1 MNGLMMHQQLLVSSL
16 LTHAERHHATTEVV
30 SARCEGDIHRY
41 TFRDMAHRSRQ
52 VAQAVDAMGVG
63 PGDRA
68 ATLAWNGY
76 RHVELYYGVSGAG
89 SVLHTLN
96 PRLHPDQL
104 AWIINNADDSV
115 LFFDL
120 TFVDLIREIAPR
132 VPGVR
137 KFVLL
142 SDAEHLAA
150 AWPADDDLE
159 VAAYEDLVAA
169 QDGDYAWPVFDEKQA
184 ASLCYTSGTTG
195 HPKGVLYS
203 HRSTVLHSYGV
214 ALPDSMGLSARDV
227 VMPVVPMFH
236 VNAWGIPYA
245 ACLTGA
251 KLVLPGKDLSGPA
264 LTALQ
269 EAEGVTISA
278 SVPTVWQGQLDHAR
292 ADGITLKS
300 LQRAVIG
307 GAACPTSML
316 RELQDV
322 HGVRVV
328 HGWGMTETSPLGA
341 ASVLKL
347 SHEGLDHEAQEAVLA
362 KQGRTLFGIDLKI
375 TDDEGTE
382 LPWDGRTPGHLMV
395 RGHWVTSGY
404 YPPGRPSPLID
415 GWFPT
420 GDVATV
426 DPEGFMQI
434 TDRSKDLIKSGGEWI
449 SSIEIENLAMDHP
462 EIETA
467 ACIGVKHAKWDERP
481 ILVAVRRPGSTL
493 TATELLGSFTGKIA
507 KWCVPDD
514 AVFVDTLPMGAT
526 GKILKAPLRKQYQEH
541 LTKG

>member
-41 TFRDMAHRSRQ
+41 TFRDMARRSRQ
-52 VAQAVDAMGVG
+52 VAQAVEAAGVG
-63 PGDRA
+63 PGDRV

-104 AWIINNADDSV
+104 VWIINNADDSV

-142 SDAEHLAA
+142 SDAEQLAA

-251 KLVLPGKDLSGPA
+251 KLVLPGKDLSGAA

-269 EAEGVTISA
+269 EAEGVTVSG

-292 ADGITLKS
+292 ANGITLDG

-307 GAACPTSML
+307 GAACPPWML
-316 RELQDV
+316 RELRDV
-322 HGVRVV
+322 HGVSVI

-341 ASVLKL
+341 ASVLKR
-347 SHEGLDHEAQEAVLA
+347 SHEGLGREAQESVLA

-404 YPPGRPSPLID
+404 YPPGRPSPLVN

-420 GDVATV
+420 GDVATM

-462 EIETA
+462 EVETA
-467 ACIGVKHAKWDERP
+467 ACIGVRHEKWDERP

-493 TATELLGSFTGKIA
+493 GAKELLGSFTGKIA

-514 AVFVDTLPMGAT
+514 AVFVDALPLGAT
-526 GKILKAPLRKQYQEH
+526 GKILKAPLRKQYQGH
-541 LTKG
+541 LIKD

>member
-16 LTHAERHHATTEVV
+16 LTHAERHHANTEVV
-30 SARCEGDIHRY
+30 SVRCEGDIHRY
-41 TFRDMAHRSRQ
+41 TFRDLAHRSRQ
-52 VAQAVDAMGVG
+52 VAQAVEALGVG
-63 PGDRA
+63 PGDRV

-76 RHVELYYGVSGAG
+76 RHLELYYGVSGAG

-104 AWIINNADDSV
+104 VWIINNADDSV

-120 TFVDLIREIAPR
+120 TFVDLIRQIAPR
-132 VPGVR
+132 VPCVR

-150 AWPADDDLE
+150 AWPADDALE
-159 VAAYEDLVAA
+159 VAPYEDLVAA
-169 QDGDYAWPVFDEKQA
+169 QDGDYTWPTFDEKQA

-245 ACLTGA
+245 ACLTGT
-251 KLVLPGKDLSGPA
+251 KLVLPGKDLSGAA

-269 EAEGVTISA
+269 EAEGVTISG

-292 ADGITLKS
+292 VHGITLDS

-307 GAACPTSML
+307 GAACPAWML

-322 HGVRVV
+322 HGVRVI

-347 SHEGLDHEAQEAVLA
+347 CHDGLDRDAQEAVLA

-375 TDDEGTE
+375 IDDEGAE

-420 GDVATV
+420 GDVATI

-462 EIETA
+462 EVETA
-467 ACIGVKHAKWDERP
+467 ACIGVRHTKWDERP

-493 TATELLGSFTGKIA
+493 TAKELLGSFTGKIA

-514 AVFVDTLPMGAT
+514 AVFVETLPMGAT
-526 GKILKAPLRKQYQEH
+526 GKILKAPLRKQYQER
-541 LTKG
+541 LMKG

>member
-41 TFRDMAHRSRQ
+41 TFRDMARRSRQ
-52 VAQAVDAMGVG
+52 VAQAVEAMGVR

-104 AWIINNADDSV
+104 VWIINNADDSV

-150 AWPADDDLE
+150 SWPADDDVE
-159 VAAYEDLVAA
+159 VEAYEDLVAA
-169 QDGDYAWPVFDEKQA
+169 QDGRYTWPVLDEQQA

-269 EAEGVTISA
+269 EAEGVTISG

-292 ADGITLKS
+292 TNGLTLKS

-307 GAACPTSML
+307 GAACPAWML

-347 SHEGLDHEAQEAVLA
+347 SHKALDREAQEAVLA
-362 KQGRTLFGIDLKI
+362 KQGRAMFGIDLKI

-404 YPPGRPSPLID
+404 YPPGRPSPLIN

-420 GDVATV
+420 GDIATM

-462 EIETA
+462 EVETA
-467 ACIGVKHAKWDERP
+467 ACIGVKHEKWDERP

-493 TATELLGSFTGKIA
+493 TAKALLGSFTGKIA

-526 GKILKAPLRKQYQEH
+526 GKILKAPLRKQYQER
-541 LTKG
+541 LMKG

>member
-1 MNGLMMHQQLLVSSL
+1 MNGLMMHQQLLVSSI
-16 LTHAERHHATTEVV
+16 LTHAERHHPNTEVV
-30 SARCEGDIHRY
+30 SVRCEGDVHRY

-52 VAQAVDAMGVG
+52 VAQAVQGLGVG
-63 PGDRA
+63 PDDRV

-104 AWIINNADDSV
+104 VWIINNADDSV

-120 TFVDLIREIAPR
+120 SFVDLIREIAPR
-132 VPGVR
+132 VPSVR

-150 AWPADDDLE
+150 AWPADDDME
-159 VAAYEDLVAA
+159 VAAYEDLVEA
-169 QDGDYAWPVFDEKQA
+169 QDGVYTWPSLDEKQA

-195 HPKGVLYS
+195 HPKGALYS

-245 ACLTGA
+245 ACLTGT
-251 KLVLPGKDLSGPA
+251 KLVLPGKDLSGAA
-264 LTALQ
+264 LTALE

-278 SVPTVWQGQLDHAR
+278 SVPTVWQGQLDYAR
-292 ADGITLKS
+292 ARGITLNS
-300 LQRAVIG
+300 LRRAVIG
-307 GAACPTSML
+307 GAACPAWML
-316 RELQDV
+316 RELREV
-322 HGVRVV
+322 HGVQVI

-347 SHEGLDHEAQEAVLA
+347 CHEGLDHEAQEAVLA
-362 KQGRTLFGIDLKI
+362 KQGRALFGIDMKI
-375 TDDEGTE
+375 IDDEGTE

-395 RGHWVTSGY
+395 RGHWVVNGY
-404 YPPGRPSPLID
+404 YPPGRPSPLVD

-420 GDVATV
+420 GDVATI
-426 DPEGFMQI
+426 DAEGFMQI

-449 SSIEIENLAMDHP
+449 SSIELENLAVDHP
-462 EIETA
+462 EIEAA

-493 TATELLGSFTGKIA
+493 TAKELLGSFTGKIA

-514 AVFVDTLPMGAT
+514 AVFVDTLPVGAT
-526 GKILKAPLRKQYQEH
+526 GKILKAPLREQYRDH
-541 LTKG
+541 LTKR

>member
-16 LTHAERHHATTEVV
+16 LTHAERHHANTEVV

-52 VAQAVDAMGVG
+52 VAQAVETAGVG
-63 PGDRA
+63 PGDRV

-104 AWIINNADDSV
+104 VWIINNADDSV

-120 TFVDLIREIAPR
+120 TFVDLVREIAPR

-142 SDAEHLAA
+142 SDAEQLAA
-150 AWPADDDLE
+150 AWPAGDGLE
-159 VAAYEDLVAA
+159 VTAYEDLVAA
-169 QDGDYAWPVFDEKQA
+169 QDGDYTWPVFDEKQA

-251 KLVLPGKDLSGPA
+251 KLVLPGKDLSGAA

-269 EAEGVTISA
+269 EAEGVTISG

-292 ADGITLKS
+292 AKGITLDG

-307 GAACPTSML
+307 GAACPPWML
-316 RELQDV
+316 RELRDV
-322 HGVRVV
+322 HGVSVI

-341 ASVLKL
+341 ASVLKR
-347 SHEGLDHEAQEAVLA
+347 SHEGLDREAQESVLA

-404 YPPGRPSPLID
+404 YPPGRPSPLVD

-420 GDVATV
+420 GDVATM

-462 EIETA
+462 EVDTA
-467 ACIGVKHAKWDERP
+467 ACIGVRHEKWDERP

-493 TATELLGSFTGKIA
+493 SAKELLGSFTGRIA

-541 LTKG
+541 LIKD

>member
-1 MNGLMMHQQLLVSSL
+1 MNGLMMHQQLLVSSI
-16 LTHAERHHATTEVV
+16 LTHAERHHPSTEVV
-30 SARCEGDIHRY
+30 SVRCEGDVHRY

-52 VAQAVDAMGVG
+52 VAQAVEDMGVG
-63 PGDRA
+63 PGDRV

-104 AWIINNADDSV
+104 VWIINNADDSV

-120 TFVDLIREIAPR
+120 TFVDIIRQIAPR
-132 VPGVR
+132 VPSVR

-150 AWPADDDLE
+150 AWPDDDLE
-159 VAAYEDLVAA
+159 IAAYEDLVEA
-169 QDGDYAWPVFDEKQA
+169 QDGVYTWPTFDEKRA

-195 HPKGVLYS
+195 HPKGALYS

-245 ACLTGA
+245 ACLTGT
-251 KLVLPGKDLSGPA
+251 KLVLPGKDLSGAA
-264 LTALQ
+264 LTTLQ

-278 SVPTVWQGQLDHAR
+278 SVPTVWQGQLDYAR
-292 ADGITLKS
+292 ANGITLNS

-307 GAACPTSML
+307 GAACPAWML
-316 RELQDV
+316 RDLRDV
-322 HGVRVV
+322 HGVRVI

-347 SHEGLDHEAQEAVLA
+347 CHEGLDPETQEAVLT
-362 KQGRTLFGIDLKI
+362 KQGRALFGIDLKI
-375 TDDEGTE
+375 IDDEGID
-382 LPWDGRTPGHLMV
+382 LPWDGQTPGHLMV
-395 RGHWVTSGY
+395 RGHWVINGY
-404 YPPGRPSPLID
+404 YPPGRPSPLAD

-420 GDVATV
+420 GDVATI

-449 SSIEIENLAMDHP
+449 SSIELENLAMDHP
-462 EIETA
+462 EIEAA

-493 TATELLGSFTGKIA
+493 TAEELLGSFTGKIA

-514 AVFVDTLPMGAT
+514 AVFVDTLPLGAT
-526 GKILKAPLRKQYQEH
+526 GKILKAPLRERYRER
-541 LTKG
+541 LTKD

>member
-1 MNGLMMHQQLLVSSL
+1 MNGLMMHQQLLVSTL
-16 LTHAERHHATTEVV
+16 LTHAERHHANTEVV

-52 VAQAVDAMGVG
+52 VAQAVGAMGVG
-63 PGDRA
+63 PGDRV

-76 RHVELYYGVSGAG
+76 RHVELYYGVSGSG

-104 AWIINNADDSV
+104 VWIINNAGDSV

-120 TFVDLIREIAPR
+120 TFVDLVREIAPR

-142 SDAEHLAA
+142 SDAGQLAA
-150 AWPADDDLE
+150 AWPAGDDLE
-159 VAAYEDLVAA
+159 VTAYEDLLAA
-169 QDGDYAWPVFDEKQA
+169 QDGDYTWPDFDEKQA

-195 HPKGVLYS
+195 HPKGALYS

-214 ALPDSMGLSARDV
+214 ALPDSMGLSACDV

-269 EAEGVTISA
+269 EAEGVTISG

-292 ADGITLKS
+292 ATGITLRT

-307 GAACPTSML
+307 GAACPAWMA
-316 RELQDV
+316 RELRDV
-322 HGVRVV
+322 HGVRVI
-328 HGWGMTETSPLGA
+328 HGWGMTETSPLGS

-347 SHEGLDHEAQEAVLA
+347 SHQALDREAQEAVLA
-362 KQGRTLFGIDLKI
+362 KQGRSLFGIDMKI

-382 LPWDGRTPGHLMV
+382 LPWDGRTPGNLMV

-404 YPPGRPSPLID
+404 YPR
-415 GWFPT
+415 
-420 GDVATV
+420 
-426 DPEGFMQI
+426 
-434 TDRSKDLIKSGGEWI
+434 
-449 SSIEIENLAMDHP
+449 
-462 EIETA
+462 
-467 ACIGVKHAKWDERP
+467 
-481 ILVAVRRPGSTL
+481 AVEPPRQRL
-493 TATELLGSFTGKIA
+493 
-507 KWCVPDD
+507 VPDRRHRD
-514 AVFVDTLPMGAT
+514 DGPRRVHADHGPEQGPHQVRWRVDQFDRDREPRREPPRGRGGCLHRCRAREVG
-526 GKILKAPLRKQYQEH
+526 
-541 LTKG
+541 

>member
-1 MNGLMMHQQLLVSSL
+1 MNGLMMHQQLLVSSI
-16 LTHAERHHATTEVV
+16 LTHAERHHPTTEVV
-30 SARCEGDIHRY
+30 SVRCEGDVHRY

-52 VAQAVDAMGVG
+52 VAQAVEDMGVG
-63 PGDRA
+63 PGDRV

-76 RHVELYYGVSGAG
+76 RHVELYYGVCGAG

-104 AWIINNADDSV
+104 VWIINNADDSV

-120 TFVDLIREIAPR
+120 TFVDIIRQIAPR
-132 VPGVR
+132 VPSVR

-150 AWPADDDLE
+150 AWPDDDLE
-159 VAAYEDLVAA
+159 IAAYEDLVEA
-169 QDGDYAWPVFDEKQA
+169 QDGEYTWPTFDEKRA

-195 HPKGVLYS
+195 HPKGALYS

-245 ACLTGA
+245 ACLTGT
-251 KLVLPGKDLSGPA
+251 KLVLPGKDLSGAA
-264 LTALQ
+264 LTTLQ

-278 SVPTVWQGQLDHAR
+278 SVPTVWQGQMDYAR
-292 ADGITLKS
+292 ANGITLNS

-307 GAACPTSML
+307 GAACPAWML
-316 RELQDV
+316 RDLRDV
-322 HGVRVV
+322 HEVRVI

-347 SHEGLDHEAQEAVLA
+347 CHEGLDLETQEAVLT
-362 KQGRTLFGIDLKI
+362 KQGRALFGIDLKI
-375 TDDEGTE
+375 IDDEGTE
-382 LPWDGRTPGHLMV
+382 LPWDGQTPGHLMV
-395 RGHWVTSGY
+395 RGHWVINGY
-404 YPPGRPSPLID
+404 YPPGRPSPLVD

-420 GDVATV
+420 GDVATI
-426 DPEGFMQI
+426 DPEGFIQI

-449 SSIEIENLAMDHP
+449 SSIELENLAMDHP
-462 EIETA
+462 EIEAA

-493 TATELLGSFTGKIA
+493 TAEELLGSFTGKIA

-514 AVFVDTLPMGAT
+514 AVFVDTLPLGAT
-526 GKILKAPLRKQYQEH
+526 GKILKAPLRERYRER
-541 LTKG
+541 LTKD

>member
-1 MNGLMMHQQLLVSSL
+1 VNGLMMHQQLLVSSL
-16 LTHAERHHATTEVV
+16 LTHAERHHANTEVV

-52 VAQAVDAMGVG
+52 VAQVVEAMGVG

-76 RHVELYYGVSGAG
+76 RHVELYYGVSGSG

-104 AWIINNADDSV
+104 VWIINNADDSV

-120 TFVDLIREIAPR
+120 TFIDLIREIAPR

-142 SDAEHLAA
+142 SDAEQLEAS
-150 AWPADDDLE
+150 WPADDGLA
-159 VAAYEDLVAA
+159 VAAYEDLLAE
-169 QDGDYAWPVFDEKQA
+169 QDGDYSWPDFDEKQA

-203 HRSTVLHSYGV
+203 HRSSVLHSYGA
-214 ALPDSMGLSARDV
+214 ALPDSMGLSACEV

-245 ACLTGA
+245 ACLTGT

-269 EAEGVTISA
+269 EAEGVTISG

-292 ADGITLKS
+292 ANGITLKS

-307 GAACPTSML
+307 GAACPAWML

-322 HGVRVV
+322 HGVRIV

-347 SHEGLDHEAQEAVLA
+347 SHKALDREAQEAVLA
-362 KQGRTLFGIDLKI
+362 KQGRPMFGIDLKI

-420 GDVATV
+420 GDVATM

-449 SSIEIENLAMDHP
+449 SSIELENLAMNHP
-462 EIETA
+462 EVETA
-467 ACIGVKHAKWDERP
+467 ACIGVKHEKWDERP
-481 ILVAVRRPGSTL
+481 ILVAVRTPGSTL
-493 TATELLGSFTGKIA
+493 TAKQLLGSFTGKIA

-514 AVFVDTLPMGAT
+514 VVFVDALPMGAT
-526 GKILKAPLRKQYQEH
+526 GKILKAPLREQYQER

>member
-1 MNGLMMHQQLLVSSL
+1 MNGLMMHQQLLVSSIL
-16 LTHAERHHATTEVV
+16 AHAERHHPTTEVV
-30 SARCEGDIHRY
+30 SVRCEGDVHRY

-52 VAQAVDAMGVG
+52 VSQAVEALGVG
-63 PGDRA
+63 PGDRV

-104 AWIINNADDSV
+104 VWIINNADDSV

-120 TFVDLIREIAPR
+120 TFVDIVRQIAPR
-132 VPGVR
+132 VPSVR

-142 SDAEHLAA
+142 SDAEHLGA

-159 VAAYEDLVAA
+159 VAAYEDLVEA
-169 QDGDYAWPVFDEKQA
+169 QDGVYTWPAFDEKQA

-195 HPKGVLYS
+195 HPKGALYS

-245 ACLTGA
+245 ACLTGT
-251 KLVLPGKDLSGPA
+251 KLVLPGKDLSGAA
-264 LTALQ
+264 LITLQ

-278 SVPTVWQGQLDHAR
+278 SVPTVWQGQLDYAR
-292 ADGITLKS
+292 ANGITLS
-300 LQRAVIG
+300 GLHRAVIG
-307 GAACPTSML
+307 GAACPAWML
-316 RELQDV
+316 RELRDV
-322 HGVRVV
+322 HGVRVI
-328 HGWGMTETSPLGA
+328 HGWGMTETSPMGA

-347 SHEGLDHEAQEAVLA
+347 CHEGLDPETQEAVLT
-362 KQGRTLFGIDLKI
+362 KQGRTLFGMDLKI

-382 LPWDGRTPGHLMV
+382 MPWDGRTPGHLMV
-395 RGHWVTSGY
+395 RGHWVINGY
-404 YPPGRPSPLID
+404 YPPGRPSPLVD

-420 GDVATV
+420 GDVATI

-449 SSIEIENLAMDHP
+449 SSIELENLAMDHP
-462 EIETA
+462 EIEAA
-467 ACIGVKHAKWDERP
+467 ACIGVRHAKWDERP

-493 TATELLGSFTGKIA
+493 TAEELLGSFTGKIA

-514 AVFVDTLPMGAT
+514 AVFVDALPMGAT
-526 GKILKAPLRKQYQEH
+526 GKILKAPLREQYRER
-541 LTKG
+541 LTKD

>member
-1 MNGLMMHQQLLVSSL
+1 MNGLMMHQQLLVSTL
-16 LTHAERHHATTEVV
+16 LTHAERHHANTEVV

-52 VAQAVDAMGVG
+52 VAQAVGAMGVG
-63 PGDRA
+63 PGDRV

-76 RHVELYYGVSGAG
+76 RHVELYYGVSGSG

-104 AWIINNADDSV
+104 VWIINNAGDSV

-120 TFVDLIREIAPR
+120 TFVDLVREIAPR

-142 SDAEHLAA
+142 SDAGQLAA
-150 AWPADDDLE
+150 AWPAGDDLE
-159 VAAYEDLVAA
+159 VTAYEDLLAA
-169 QDGDYAWPVFDEKQA
+169 QDGDYTWPDFDEKQA

-195 HPKGVLYS
+195 HPKGALYS

-214 ALPDSMGLSARDV
+214 ALPDSMGLSACDV

-269 EAEGVTISA
+269 EAEGVTISG

-292 ADGITLKS
+292 ATGITLRT

-307 GAACPTSML
+307 GAACPAWMA
-316 RELQDV
+316 RELRDV
-322 HGVRVV
+322 HGVRVI
-328 HGWGMTETSPLGA
+328 HGWGMTETSPLGS

-347 SHEGLDHEAQEAVLA
+347 SHQALDREAQEAVLA
-362 KQGRTLFGIDLKI
+362 KQGRSLFGIDMKI

-382 LPWDGRTPGHLMV
+382 LPWDGRTPGNLMV

-404 YPPGRPSPLID
+404 YPPGRPSPLVN

-420 GDVATV
+420 GDIATM

-449 SSIEIENLAMDHP
+449 SSIEIENLAVNHP
-462 EIETA
+462 EVEAA
-467 ACIGVKHAKWDERP
+467 ACIGVAHEKWDERP
-481 ILVAVRRPGSTL
+481 ILVAVRRPGSAV
-493 TATELLGSFTGKIA
+493 TAEELLGSFAGKIA

-514 AVFVDTLPMGAT
+514 VVFVDTLPMGAT
-526 GKILKAPLRKQYQEH
+526 GKILKAPLREQYREH
-541 LTKG
+541 LTHS